1 MESFKIRVPAN
12 NIEKSYSCENERH
25 SSTLAHQDSGH
36 SYYNLTERLT
46 PDGDTFELEQRK
58 YKGRD
63 YLPHISEKQNVSL
76 DGKSKTMEVK
86 YVDYPE
92 ANREIYS
99 SCQELKNDGTY
110 SVVRKKGNEIIGG
123 YEVKPVDRKFA
134 EGFKGKLQRAAMRL
148 GTDANGCER
157 PVLNRVSEF
166 MLKVLKKVK

>member
-12 NIEKSYSCENERH
+12 NVKNSFSFENRRS

-36 SYYNLTERLT
+36 SYYDLRERLT

-58 YKGRD
+58 YKGAD
-63 YLPHISEKQNVSL
+63 YYPHISEKQNVSL
-76 DGKSKTMEVK
+76 DGKCKTMEVQ
-86 YVDYPE
+86 YVKDHG
-92 ANREIYS
+92 NKGQIYS
-99 SCQELKNDGTY
+99 SVHELKNDGTY

-134 EGFKGKLQRAAMRL
+134 KSFKGKLQRAAMRL

-166 MLKVLKKVK
+166 MLKMLKKIK